1 MLSQKSYQ
9 PVLRLTVRAAE
20 DIPSYRFVDVNG
32 HLATLG
38 GFALG
43 VSDYPAKA
51 GELISLIVEG
61 TAIVGCST
69 NLTAG
74 SKVTSDA
81 TGKAVVSDTG
91 NTTNGIVIS
100 NYNTDYAEILLTH

>member
-38 GFALG
+38 GFAIG

-51 GELISLIVEG
+51 GELIS
-61 TAIVGCST
+61 
-69 NLTAG
+69 LTAG

-81 TGKAVVSDTG
+81 TGKAVVTDTG